1 MKKEDKKEH
10 EEEYEKG
17 MRDQLTEISAR
28 QWDYLTRENLS
39 PKQAV
44 AFVLSGLELRTFS
57 DNLRK
62 LYDGSDLEQRL
73 VRKLTEYSAQDPK
86 PAKEDSVRR
95 KVQNWMKN
103 KNIPSDREELFRIA
117 FALELNEQETETL
130 LIRTVEQGIHYRNA
144 KEVVYAFSLRNHQSY
159 ETACACTKA
168 FEEFRKEAGQEN
180 APMTGLLKME
190 FKNLPPGEDIMDF
203 LLRHSSSFGNHHN
216 TAYRYYMKMLDLLT
230 GGSMEEEVY
239 SMEYVADHYL
249 RMHMPLD
256 KKTASYSDMQKMIKK
271 YWPGV
276 RSIKAMRNR
285 TEDVSRKSLLL
296 LYLITGGI
304 WDLEYHE
311 SDEEYL
317 TSREILEG
325 HCRRINQMM
334 EECGMSPMDPR
345 NPFDYLV
352 LYCLKP
358 LDDDDMSLRM
368 EQIVQEL
375 FAC

>member
-1 MKKEDKKEH
+1 MKQTGEKEDER
-10 EEEYEKG
+10 EI
-17 MRDQLTEISAR
+17 RNQLTEISAK
-28 QWDYLTRENLS
+28 QWDYLTRESLS

-44 AFVLSGLELRTFS
+44 AFLLSGLELRTFS
-57 DNLRK
+57 DSLRK
-62 LYDGSDLEQRL
+62 LYNGKDLEQRL
-73 VRKLTEYSAQDPK
+73 VRKLTEYSAKDPK
-86 PAKEDSVRR
+86 PAKEDSIRR

-117 FALELNEQETETL
+117 FALELDEQQTETL

-144 KEVVYAFSLRNHQSY
+144 REVVYAFSLRNHQSY
-159 ETACACTKA
+159 ETACTCTKA
-168 FEEFRKEAGQEN
+168 FEESRKGGGQEK
-180 APMTGLLKME
+180 APVTGMLKME
-190 FKNLPPGEDIMDF
+190 FKNLPAGEDIMDF
-203 LLRHSSSFGNHHN
+203 LLRHSSSFGNYHN
-216 TAYRYYMKMLDLLT
+216 TAYQYYMKMLELLT
-230 GGSMEEEVY
+230 GGSMDEEVY

-256 KKTASYSDMQKMIKK
+256 KKTASYSDMQKVIKK

-276 RSIKAMRNR
+276 RSMKAMRSR

-304 WDLEYHE
+304 WDMEYHE
-311 SDEEYL
+311 IDEEYL
-317 TSREILEG
+317 TSREVLEE
-325 HCRRINQMM
+325 HCRRINEIM

-358 LDDDDMSLRM
+358 CGDDDMSGRM

-375 FAC
+375 FEL